1 MCIPAIGAMIGSAAS
16 AVGGL
21 GLGGVLQLAGL
32 AATVGGSFAQANAAR
47 STARTNAQFID
58 QQNKTQAQI
67 ASVEDQRTRQQFRR
81 AIGQQTA
88 ELARRGVQLDSPTA
102 LLLGQTAAREMS
114 FASQSVRAG
123 AQARSQELSME
134 RRNVLARGQSE
145 FMRGTLSGAGR
156 LLTSAPD
163 IWPEL
168 LA

>member
-1 MCIPAIGAMIGSAAS
+1 MCFPAVAAAIGSATA
-16 AVGGL
+16 AIGGI
-21 GLGGVLQLAGL
+21 GGALQLAGL
-32 AATVGGSFAQANAAR
+32 AVTVGGSFAQASAAR
-47 STARTNAQFID
+47 STAQANARFID
-58 QQNKTQAQI
+58 QQRKTQAQV
-67 ASVEDQRTRQQFRR
+67 AGVEDMRTRQQFRR
-81 AIGQQTA
+81 AMSQQSA

-123 AQARSQELSME
+123 AQTRDQELSME
-134 RRNVLARGQSE
+134 RRNVLARGQSDWL
-145 FMRGTLSGAGR
+145 RGTLSGAGR